1 MGSIKNFIEKI
12 KSARYGK
19 DVRQSIVDAIE
30 QTYSDAISNGHTD
43 MEVAKARNMYNDLNS
58 RLEADKNKMEE
69 KIKNEGADRKEALE
83 DIQKQVN
90 GLASGS
96 PLVAESIS
104 EMTDN
109 KKVYVNTTD
118 GHWYYFNGTTWIDG
132 GVYQGIELEDGS
144 VTVEKTNFARN
155 IIEKTNNI
163 LDLNNLIKG
172 KVIKSWSTSTCTTSN
187 YLIDNTNGYA
197 TKIIEVNGGEIYKTV
212 QEKQTSYRTCHIMQ
226 FDTDGKCI
234 SYTEAV
240 KTFEILNNA
249 KYVAFSFPTSSAIP
263 DAIVRVD
270 NTEEVPVYVKYG
282 YELKVPEKKALEN
295 YINKKENLENS
306 EQIIP
311 NSYVSTNGLTMN
323 STYYNRLDVNL
334 RRGQTIE
341 VWAVAE
347 TNVCILALI
356 NSNKDFIKNI
366 QKGNGIDESNYETY
380 RYTANTDNELI
391 SISFYKPLKCKIKLY
406 YSNSDK
412 DVINNSLTNIEN
424 DYLKTIFNS
433 VACLGDSLTEGYLGS
448 NTGMARTPYPKA
460 LSKMMNC
467 DVINYGHS
475 GSTVIS
481 YWNNYAQDI
490 NYKNHDVVIIGLGT
504 NAGLTAT
511 LEEDT
516 NYDNYNN
523 YAETNT
529 GCYCKII
536 EYIKEQNPRC
546 KIFICNVGYANSN
559 SEDTVITNNVLK
571 EIAKKYSLPYLE
583 VYGNSF
589 YTLAYHSLLL
599 HPLWNTSGDILH
611 FSNLGYTI
619 YAKVILHCI
628 TEYISKNPME
638 FRD

>member
-1 MGSIKNFIEKI
+1 MGTIKNFIEKI

-30 QTYSDAISNGHTD
+30 QTYDDAIANGHTD
-43 MEVAKARNMYNDLNS
+43 MEVAKARDTYNDLNS

-118 GHWYYFNGTTWIDG
+118 GHWYYFNGTVWRDG
-132 GVYQGIELEDGS
+132 GVYQGIELGDGS

-295 YINKKENLENS
+295 YINKKES
-306 EQIIP
+306 E
-311 NSYVSTNGLTMN
+311 
-323 STYYNRLDVNL
+323 
-334 RRGQTIE
+334 E
-341 VWAVAE
+341 
-347 TNVCILALI
+347 
-356 NSNKDFIKNI
+356 
-366 QKGNGIDESNYETY
+366 
-380 RYTANTDNELI
+380 
-391 SISFYKPLKCKIKLY
+391 
-406 YSNSDK
+406 
-412 DVINNSLTNIEN
+412 
-424 DYLKTIFNS
+424 
-433 VACLGDSLTEGYLGS
+433 
-448 NTGMARTPYPKA
+448 
-460 LSKMMNC
+460 
-467 DVINYGHS
+467 
-475 GSTVIS
+475 
-481 YWNNYAQDI
+481 
-490 NYKNHDVVIIGLGT
+490 
-504 NAGLTAT
+504 
-511 LEEDT
+511 
-516 NYDNYNN
+516 
-523 YAETNT
+523 
-529 GCYCKII
+529 
-536 EYIKEQNPRC
+536 
-546 KIFICNVGYANSN
+546 
-559 SEDTVITNNVLK
+559 
-571 EIAKKYSLPYLE
+571 
-583 VYGNSF
+583 
-589 YTLAYHSLLL
+589 
-599 HPLWNTSGDILH
+599 
-611 FSNLGYTI
+611 
-619 YAKVILHCI
+619 
-628 TEYISKNPME
+628 
-638 FRD
+638 